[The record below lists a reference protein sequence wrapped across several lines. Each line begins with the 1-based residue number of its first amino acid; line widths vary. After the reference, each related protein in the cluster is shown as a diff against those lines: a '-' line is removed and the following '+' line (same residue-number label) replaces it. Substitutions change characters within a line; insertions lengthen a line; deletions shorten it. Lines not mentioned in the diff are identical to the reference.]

1 MARNDE
7 DYDFFGDGQYDDSR
21 SSRRAQ
27 NRRPSRRDAGRRFA
41 ATKASSPTSI
51 LCRRLAVVSGLLAV
65 VVSAT
70 SAVHEIAPYAI
81 SFMTAVPGR
90 YIALMAAV
98 LIGITLILVIAAVIL
113 MGFALSWLLLVDLG
127 TDPCTLLNQTIS
139 TRLGISIGNWQAL
152 FNTVLLIFVIIFGGR
167 NLGFGTLANMFLVG
181 YSIDF
186 FSWIWAK
193 VLPADLFTSMGVRIA
208 VLIPALILF
217 ILAASFYMDVDM
229 GTAPYDA
236 VSFII
241 STHLPNVSFRVIRI
255 VYDFVVTAIAVLLGG
270 KLGIVT
276 VLMVITLGPVIEWL
290 GNIMKQHLN
299 IFDD

>member
-98 LIGITLILVIAAVIL
+98 LIGITLILVIAARVTMPRYATHRGVGAGGIIALVCAIVCLVIGVAVGVL
-113 MGFALSWLLLVDLG
+113 FPEGLIQQSNDKAPVEDTAQMEQGIEQAAGACKEGWQGLDTGGLPGITTVQMC
-127 TDPCTLLNQTIS
+127 TDPRVAFVSFESESSAAISRAPIESKISELLSQYADNEQTKGDWRLLNGKRWMVFGEASKMTALQQQWGGELETITAAADTADS
-139 TRLGISIGNWQAL
+139 GNA
-152 FNTVLLIFVIIFGGR
+152 
-167 NLGFGTLANMFLVG
+167 
-181 YSIDF
+181 
-186 FSWIWAK
+186 
-193 VLPADLFTSMGVRIA
+193 
-208 VLIPALILF
+208 
-217 ILAASFYMDVDM
+217 
-229 GTAPYDA
+229 
-236 VSFII
+236 
-241 STHLPNVSFRVIRI
+241 
-255 VYDFVVTAIAVLLGG
+255 
-270 KLGIVT
+270 
-276 VLMVITLGPVIEWL
+276 
-290 GNIMKQHLN
+290 
-299 IFDD
+299 

>member
-98 LIGITLILVIAAVIL
+98 LIGITLILVIAARVTMPRYATHGGVDAGGIIALVCAIVCLVIGVAVGVL
-113 MGFALSWLLLVDLG
+113 FPEGLIQQSNDKAPVEDTAQMEQGIEQAAGACKEGWQGLDTGGLPGITTVQMC
-127 TDPCTLLNQTIS
+127 TDPRVAFVSFESESSAAISRAPIESKISELLSQYADNEQTKGDWRLLNGKRWMVFGEASKMTALQQQWGGELETITAAADTADS
-139 TRLGISIGNWQAL
+139 GNA
-152 FNTVLLIFVIIFGGR
+152 
-167 NLGFGTLANMFLVG
+167 
-181 YSIDF
+181 
-186 FSWIWAK
+186 
-193 VLPADLFTSMGVRIA
+193 
-208 VLIPALILF
+208 
-217 ILAASFYMDVDM
+217 
-229 GTAPYDA
+229 
-236 VSFII
+236 
-241 STHLPNVSFRVIRI
+241 
-255 VYDFVVTAIAVLLGG
+255 
-270 KLGIVT
+270 
-276 VLMVITLGPVIEWL
+276 
-290 GNIMKQHLN
+290 
-299 IFDD
+299 

>member
-98 LIGITLILVIAAVIL
+98 LIGITLILVIAARVTMPRYATHGGVAAGGIIALVCAIVCLVIGVAVGVL
-113 MGFALSWLLLVDLG
+113 FPEGLIQQSNDKAPVEDTAQMEQGIEQAAGACKEGWQGLDTGGLPGITTVQMC
-127 TDPCTLLNQTIS
+127 TDPRVAFVSFESESSAAISRAPIESKISELLSQYADNEQTKGDWRLLNGKRWMVFGEASKMTALQQQWGGELETITAAADTADS
-139 TRLGISIGNWQAL
+139 GNA
-152 FNTVLLIFVIIFGGR
+152 
-167 NLGFGTLANMFLVG
+167 
-181 YSIDF
+181 
-186 FSWIWAK
+186 
-193 VLPADLFTSMGVRIA
+193 
-208 VLIPALILF
+208 
-217 ILAASFYMDVDM
+217 
-229 GTAPYDA
+229 
-236 VSFII
+236 
-241 STHLPNVSFRVIRI
+241 
-255 VYDFVVTAIAVLLGG
+255 
-270 KLGIVT
+270 
-276 VLMVITLGPVIEWL
+276 
-290 GNIMKQHLN
+290 
-299 IFDD
+299 

>member
-90 YIALMAAV
+90 YIALTAAV
-98 LIGITLILVIAAVIL
+98 LIGITLILVIAARVTMPRYATHGGVGAGGIIALACAIVCLVIGVAVGVL
-113 MGFALSWLLLVDLG
+113 FPEGLIQQSNDKAPVEDTAQMEQGIEQAAGACKEGWQGLDTGGLPGITTVQMC
-127 TDPCTLLNQTIS
+127 TDPRVAFVSFESESSAAISRAPIESKISELLSQYADNEQTKGDWRLLNGKRWMVFGEASKMTALQQQWGGELETITAAADTADS
-139 TRLGISIGNWQAL
+139 GN
-152 FNTVLLIFVIIFGGR
+152 V
-167 NLGFGTLANMFLVG
+167 
-181 YSIDF
+181 
-186 FSWIWAK
+186 
-193 VLPADLFTSMGVRIA
+193 
-208 VLIPALILF
+208 
-217 ILAASFYMDVDM
+217 
-229 GTAPYDA
+229 
-236 VSFII
+236 
-241 STHLPNVSFRVIRI
+241 
-255 VYDFVVTAIAVLLGG
+255 
-270 KLGIVT
+270 
-276 VLMVITLGPVIEWL
+276 
-290 GNIMKQHLN
+290 
-299 IFDD
+299 

>member
-90 YIALMAAV
+90 YIALTAAV
-98 LIGITLILVIAAVIL
+98 LIGITLILVIAARVTMPRYATYGGVGAGGIIALVCAIVCLVIGVAVGVL
-113 MGFALSWLLLVDLG
+113 FPEGLIQQSNDKAPVEDTAQMEQGIEQAAGACKEGWQGLDTGGLPGITTVQMC
-127 TDPCTLLNQTIS
+127 TDPRVAFVSFESESSAAISRAPIESKISELLSQYADNEQTKGDWRLLNGKRWMVFGEASKMTALQQQWGGELETITAAADTADS
-139 TRLGISIGNWQAL
+139 GNA
-152 FNTVLLIFVIIFGGR
+152 
-167 NLGFGTLANMFLVG
+167 
-181 YSIDF
+181 
-186 FSWIWAK
+186 
-193 VLPADLFTSMGVRIA
+193 
-208 VLIPALILF
+208 
-217 ILAASFYMDVDM
+217 
-229 GTAPYDA
+229 
-236 VSFII
+236 
-241 STHLPNVSFRVIRI
+241 
-255 VYDFVVTAIAVLLGG
+255 
-270 KLGIVT
+270 
-276 VLMVITLGPVIEWL
+276 
-290 GNIMKQHLN
+290 
-299 IFDD
+299 

>member
-90 YIALMAAV
+90 YIALTAAV
-98 LIGITLILVIAAVIL
+98 LIGITLILVIAARVTMPRYATHGGVGAGGIIALGCAIVCLVIGVAVGVL
-113 MGFALSWLLLVDLG
+113 FPEGLIQQSNDKAPVEDTAQMEQGIEQAAGACKEGWQGLDTGGLPGITTVQMC
-127 TDPCTLLNQTIS
+127 TDPRVAFVSFESESSAAISRAPIESKISELLSQYADNEQTKGDWRLLNGKRWMVFGEASKMTALQQQWGGELETITAAADTADS
-139 TRLGISIGNWQAL
+139 GNA
-152 FNTVLLIFVIIFGGR
+152 
-167 NLGFGTLANMFLVG
+167 
-181 YSIDF
+181 
-186 FSWIWAK
+186 
-193 VLPADLFTSMGVRIA
+193 
-208 VLIPALILF
+208 
-217 ILAASFYMDVDM
+217 
-229 GTAPYDA
+229 
-236 VSFII
+236 
-241 STHLPNVSFRVIRI
+241 
-255 VYDFVVTAIAVLLGG
+255 
-270 KLGIVT
+270 
-276 VLMVITLGPVIEWL
+276 
-290 GNIMKQHLN
+290 
-299 IFDD
+299 

>member
-98 LIGITLILVIAAVIL
+98 LIGITLILVIAARVTMPRYATHGGVGAGGISALVCAIVCLVIGVAVGVL
-113 MGFALSWLLLVDLG
+113 FPEGLIQQSNDKAPVEDTAQMEQGIEQAAGACKEGWQGLDTGGLPGITTVQMC
-127 TDPCTLLNQTIS
+127 TDPRVAFVSFESESSAAISRAPIESKISELLSQYADNEQTKGDWRLLNGKRWMVFGEASKMTALQQQWGGELETITAAADTADS
-139 TRLGISIGNWQAL
+139 GNA
-152 FNTVLLIFVIIFGGR
+152 
-167 NLGFGTLANMFLVG
+167 
-181 YSIDF
+181 
-186 FSWIWAK
+186 
-193 VLPADLFTSMGVRIA
+193 
-208 VLIPALILF
+208 
-217 ILAASFYMDVDM
+217 
-229 GTAPYDA
+229 
-236 VSFII
+236 
-241 STHLPNVSFRVIRI
+241 
-255 VYDFVVTAIAVLLGG
+255 
-270 KLGIVT
+270 
-276 VLMVITLGPVIEWL
+276 
-290 GNIMKQHLN
+290 
-299 IFDD
+299 

>member
-98 LIGITLILVIAAVIL
+98 LIGITLILVIAARVTMPRYATHGGVRAGGIIALVCAIVCLVIGVAVGVL
-113 MGFALSWLLLVDLG
+113 FPEGLIQQSNDKAPVEDTAQMEQGIEQAAGACKEGWQGLDTGGLPGITTVQMC
-127 TDPCTLLNQTIS
+127 TDPRVAFVSFESESSAAISRAPIESKISELLSQYADNEQTKGDWRLLNGKRWMVFGEASKMTALQQQWGGELETITAAADTADS
-139 TRLGISIGNWQAL
+139 GNA
-152 FNTVLLIFVIIFGGR
+152 
-167 NLGFGTLANMFLVG
+167 
-181 YSIDF
+181 
-186 FSWIWAK
+186 
-193 VLPADLFTSMGVRIA
+193 
-208 VLIPALILF
+208 
-217 ILAASFYMDVDM
+217 
-229 GTAPYDA
+229 
-236 VSFII
+236 
-241 STHLPNVSFRVIRI
+241 
-255 VYDFVVTAIAVLLGG
+255 
-270 KLGIVT
+270 
-276 VLMVITLGPVIEWL
+276 
-290 GNIMKQHLN
+290 
-299 IFDD
+299 

>member
-98 LIGITLILVIAAVIL
+98 LIGITLILVIAARVTMPRYATHGGVCAGGIIALVCAIVCLVIGVAVGVL
-113 MGFALSWLLLVDLG
+113 FPEGLIQQSNDKAPVEDTAQMEQGIEQAAGACKEGWQGLDTGGLPGITTVQMC
-127 TDPCTLLNQTIS
+127 TDPRVAFVSFESESSAAISRAPIESKISELLSQYADNEQTKGDWRLLNGKRWMVFGEASKMTALQQQWGGELETITAAADTADS
-139 TRLGISIGNWQAL
+139 GNA
-152 FNTVLLIFVIIFGGR
+152 
-167 NLGFGTLANMFLVG
+167 
-181 YSIDF
+181 
-186 FSWIWAK
+186 
-193 VLPADLFTSMGVRIA
+193 
-208 VLIPALILF
+208 
-217 ILAASFYMDVDM
+217 
-229 GTAPYDA
+229 
-236 VSFII
+236 
-241 STHLPNVSFRVIRI
+241 
-255 VYDFVVTAIAVLLGG
+255 
-270 KLGIVT
+270 
-276 VLMVITLGPVIEWL
+276 
-290 GNIMKQHLN
+290 
-299 IFDD
+299 

>member
-98 LIGITLILVIAAVIL
+98 LIGITLILVIAARVTMPRYATHGGVGAGDIIALVCAIVCLVIGVAVGVL
-113 MGFALSWLLLVDLG
+113 FPEGLIQQSNDKAPVEDTAQMEQGIEQAAGACKEGWQGLDTGGLPGITTVQMC
-127 TDPCTLLNQTIS
+127 TDPRVAFVSFESESSAAISRAPIESKISELLSQYADNEQTKGDWRLLNGKRWMVFGEASKMTALQQQWGGELETITAAADTADS
-139 TRLGISIGNWQAL
+139 GNA
-152 FNTVLLIFVIIFGGR
+152 
-167 NLGFGTLANMFLVG
+167 
-181 YSIDF
+181 
-186 FSWIWAK
+186 
-193 VLPADLFTSMGVRIA
+193 
-208 VLIPALILF
+208 
-217 ILAASFYMDVDM
+217 
-229 GTAPYDA
+229 
-236 VSFII
+236 
-241 STHLPNVSFRVIRI
+241 
-255 VYDFVVTAIAVLLGG
+255 
-270 KLGIVT
+270 
-276 VLMVITLGPVIEWL
+276 
-290 GNIMKQHLN
+290 
-299 IFDD
+299 

>member
-98 LIGITLILVIAAVIL
+98 LIGITLILVIAARVTMPRYATHGGIIALVCAIVCLVIGVAVGVL
-113 MGFALSWLLLVDLG
+113 FPEGLIQQSNDKAPVEDTAQMEQGIEQAAGACKEGWQGLDTGGLPGITTVQMC
-127 TDPCTLLNQTIS
+127 TDPRVAFVSFESESSAAISRAPIESKISELLSQYADNEQTKGDWRLLNGKRWMVFGEASKMTALQQQWGGELETITAAADTADS
-139 TRLGISIGNWQAL
+139 GNA
-152 FNTVLLIFVIIFGGR
+152 
-167 NLGFGTLANMFLVG
+167 
-181 YSIDF
+181 
-186 FSWIWAK
+186 
-193 VLPADLFTSMGVRIA
+193 
-208 VLIPALILF
+208 
-217 ILAASFYMDVDM
+217 
-229 GTAPYDA
+229 
-236 VSFII
+236 
-241 STHLPNVSFRVIRI
+241 
-255 VYDFVVTAIAVLLGG
+255 
-270 KLGIVT
+270 
-276 VLMVITLGPVIEWL
+276 
-290 GNIMKQHLN
+290 
-299 IFDD
+299 

>member
-90 YIALMAAV
+90 YIALTAAV
-98 LIGITLILVIAAVIL
+98 LIGITLILVIAARVTMPRYVTHGGVGAGGIIALVCAIVCLVIGVAVGVL
-113 MGFALSWLLLVDLG
+113 FPEGLIQQSNDKAPVEDTAQMEQGIEQAAGACKEGWQGLDTGGLPGITTVQMC
-127 TDPCTLLNQTIS
+127 TDPRVAFVSFGSESSAAISRAPIESKISELLSQYADNEQTKGDWRLLNGKRWMVFGEASKMTALQQQWGGELETITAAADTADS
-139 TRLGISIGNWQAL
+139 GNA
-152 FNTVLLIFVIIFGGR
+152 
-167 NLGFGTLANMFLVG
+167 
-181 YSIDF
+181 
-186 FSWIWAK
+186 
-193 VLPADLFTSMGVRIA
+193 
-208 VLIPALILF
+208 
-217 ILAASFYMDVDM
+217 
-229 GTAPYDA
+229 
-236 VSFII
+236 
-241 STHLPNVSFRVIRI
+241 
-255 VYDFVVTAIAVLLGG
+255 
-270 KLGIVT
+270 
-276 VLMVITLGPVIEWL
+276 
-290 GNIMKQHLN
+290 
-299 IFDD
+299 

>member
-98 LIGITLILVIAAVIL
+98 LIGITLILVIAARVTMPRYATHGGVGADGIIALVCAIVCLVIGVAVGVL
-113 MGFALSWLLLVDLG
+113 FPEGLIQQSNDKAPVEDTAQMEQGIEQAAGACKEGWQGLDTGGLPGITTVQMC
-127 TDPCTLLNQTIS
+127 TDPRVAFVSFGSESSAAISRAPIESKISELLSQYADNEQTKGDWRLLNGKRWMVFGEASKMTALQQQWGGELETITAAADTADS
-139 TRLGISIGNWQAL
+139 GNA
-152 FNTVLLIFVIIFGGR
+152 
-167 NLGFGTLANMFLVG
+167 
-181 YSIDF
+181 
-186 FSWIWAK
+186 
-193 VLPADLFTSMGVRIA
+193 
-208 VLIPALILF
+208 
-217 ILAASFYMDVDM
+217 
-229 GTAPYDA
+229 
-236 VSFII
+236 
-241 STHLPNVSFRVIRI
+241 
-255 VYDFVVTAIAVLLGG
+255 
-270 KLGIVT
+270 
-276 VLMVITLGPVIEWL
+276 
-290 GNIMKQHLN
+290 
-299 IFDD
+299 

>member
-98 LIGITLILVIAAVIL
+98 LIGITLILVIAARVTMPRYVTHGGVGAGGIIALVCAIVCLVIGVAVGVL
-113 MGFALSWLLLVDLG
+113 FPEGLIQQSNDKAPVEDTAQMEQGIEQAAGACKEGWQGLDTGGLPGITTVQMC
-127 TDPCTLLNQTIS
+127 TDPRVAFVSFESESSAAISRAPIESKISELLSQYADNEQTKGDWRLLNGKRWMVFGEASKMTALQQQWGGELETITAAADTADS
-139 TRLGISIGNWQAL
+139 GNA
-152 FNTVLLIFVIIFGGR
+152 
-167 NLGFGTLANMFLVG
+167 
-181 YSIDF
+181 
-186 FSWIWAK
+186 
-193 VLPADLFTSMGVRIA
+193 
-208 VLIPALILF
+208 
-217 ILAASFYMDVDM
+217 
-229 GTAPYDA
+229 
-236 VSFII
+236 
-241 STHLPNVSFRVIRI
+241 
-255 VYDFVVTAIAVLLGG
+255 
-270 KLGIVT
+270 
-276 VLMVITLGPVIEWL
+276 
-290 GNIMKQHLN
+290 
-299 IFDD
+299 

>member
-90 YIALMAAV
+90 YIALTAAV
-98 LIGITLILVIAAVIL
+98 LIGITLILVIAARVTMPRYATHGRVGAGGIIALVCAIVCLVIGVAVGVL
-113 MGFALSWLLLVDLG
+113 FPEGLIQQSNDKAPVEDTAQMEQGIEQAAGACKEGWQGLDTGGLPGITTVQMC
-127 TDPCTLLNQTIS
+127 TDPRVAFVSFESESSAAISRAPIESKISELLSQYADNEQTKGDWRLLNGKRWMVFGEASKMTALQQQWGGELETITAAADTADS
-139 TRLGISIGNWQAL
+139 GNA
-152 FNTVLLIFVIIFGGR
+152 
-167 NLGFGTLANMFLVG
+167 
-181 YSIDF
+181 
-186 FSWIWAK
+186 
-193 VLPADLFTSMGVRIA
+193 
-208 VLIPALILF
+208 
-217 ILAASFYMDVDM
+217 
-229 GTAPYDA
+229 
-236 VSFII
+236 
-241 STHLPNVSFRVIRI
+241 
-255 VYDFVVTAIAVLLGG
+255 
-270 KLGIVT
+270 
-276 VLMVITLGPVIEWL
+276 
-290 GNIMKQHLN
+290 
-299 IFDD
+299 

>member
-98 LIGITLILVIAAVIL
+98 LIGIALVCAIVCLVIGVAVGVLFPEGLIQQSNDKAPVEDTAQMEQGIEQAAGACKEGWQGLDTGGLPGITTVQ
-113 MGFALSWLLLVDLG
+113 MC
-127 TDPCTLLNQTIS
+127 TDPRVAFVSFESESSAAISRAPIESKISELLSQYADNEQTKGDWRLLNGKRWMVFGEASKMTALQQQWGGELETITAAADTADS
-139 TRLGISIGNWQAL
+139 GNA
-152 FNTVLLIFVIIFGGR
+152 
-167 NLGFGTLANMFLVG
+167 
-181 YSIDF
+181 
-186 FSWIWAK
+186 
-193 VLPADLFTSMGVRIA
+193 
-208 VLIPALILF
+208 
-217 ILAASFYMDVDM
+217 
-229 GTAPYDA
+229 
-236 VSFII
+236 
-241 STHLPNVSFRVIRI
+241 
-255 VYDFVVTAIAVLLGG
+255 
-270 KLGIVT
+270 
-276 VLMVITLGPVIEWL
+276 
-290 GNIMKQHLN
+290 
-299 IFDD
+299 

>member
-27 NRRPSRRDAGRRFA
+27 NRRPSRRDAGRRF

-90 YIALMAAV
+90 YIALTAAV

>member
-81 SFMTAVPGR
+81 SFMTAVRGR

-98 LIGITLILVIAAVIL
+98 LIGITLILVIAARVT
-113 MGFALSWLLLVDLG
+113 MLG
-127 TDPCTLLNQTIS
+127 TPPRGVGAGGIIALVCAIVCLVIGVAVGVLFPEGLIQQSNDKAPVEDTAQMEQGIEQAAGACKEGWQGLDTGGLPGITTVQMCTDPRVAFVSFESESSAAISRAPIESKISELLSQYADNEQTKGDWRLLNGKRWMVFGEASKMTALQQQWGGELETITAAADTADS
-139 TRLGISIGNWQAL
+139 GNA
-152 FNTVLLIFVIIFGGR
+152 
-167 NLGFGTLANMFLVG
+167 
-181 YSIDF
+181 
-186 FSWIWAK
+186 
-193 VLPADLFTSMGVRIA
+193 
-208 VLIPALILF
+208 
-217 ILAASFYMDVDM
+217 
-229 GTAPYDA
+229 
-236 VSFII
+236 
-241 STHLPNVSFRVIRI
+241 
-255 VYDFVVTAIAVLLGG
+255 
-270 KLGIVT
+270 
-276 VLMVITLGPVIEWL
+276 
-290 GNIMKQHLN
+290 
-299 IFDD
+299 

>member
-90 YIALMAAV
+90 YIALTAAV
-98 LIGITLILVIAAVIL
+98 LIGITLILVIAARVTMPRYATHAGVGAGGIIALVCAIVCLVIGVAVGVL
-113 MGFALSWLLLVDLG
+113 FPEGLIQQSNDKAPVEDTAQMEQGIEQAAGACKEGWQGLDTGGLPGITTVQMC
-127 TDPCTLLNQTIS
+127 TDPRVAFVSFESESSAAISRAPIESKISELLSQYADNEQTKGDWRLLNGKRWMVFGEASKMTALQQQWGGELETITAAADTADS
-139 TRLGISIGNWQAL
+139 GNA
-152 FNTVLLIFVIIFGGR
+152 
-167 NLGFGTLANMFLVG
+167 
-181 YSIDF
+181 
-186 FSWIWAK
+186 
-193 VLPADLFTSMGVRIA
+193 
-208 VLIPALILF
+208 
-217 ILAASFYMDVDM
+217 
-229 GTAPYDA
+229 
-236 VSFII
+236 
-241 STHLPNVSFRVIRI
+241 
-255 VYDFVVTAIAVLLGG
+255 
-270 KLGIVT
+270 
-276 VLMVITLGPVIEWL
+276 
-290 GNIMKQHLN
+290 
-299 IFDD
+299 

>member
-98 LIGITLILVIAAVIL
+98 LIGITLILVIAARVTMPRYATHGGVGAGGIIALACAVVCLVIGVAVGVL
-113 MGFALSWLLLVDLG
+113 FPEGLIQQSNDKAPVEDTAQMEQGIEQAAGACKEGWQGLDTGGLPGITTVQMC
-127 TDPCTLLNQTIS
+127 TDPRVAFVSFESESSAAISRAPIESKISELLSQYADNEQTKGDWRLLNGKRWMVFGEASKMTALQQQWGGELETITAAADTADS
-139 TRLGISIGNWQAL
+139 GNA
-152 FNTVLLIFVIIFGGR
+152 
-167 NLGFGTLANMFLVG
+167 
-181 YSIDF
+181 
-186 FSWIWAK
+186 
-193 VLPADLFTSMGVRIA
+193 
-208 VLIPALILF
+208 
-217 ILAASFYMDVDM
+217 
-229 GTAPYDA
+229 
-236 VSFII
+236 
-241 STHLPNVSFRVIRI
+241 
-255 VYDFVVTAIAVLLGG
+255 
-270 KLGIVT
+270 
-276 VLMVITLGPVIEWL
+276 
-290 GNIMKQHLN
+290 
-299 IFDD
+299 

>member
-98 LIGITLILVIAAVIL
+98 LIGITLILVIAAPGTLPRYATHGGGGGAGGIIALVCAIVCLVIGVAVGVL
-113 MGFALSWLLLVDLG
+113 FPEGLIQQSNDKAPVEDTAQMEQGIEQAAGACKEGWQGLDTGGLPGITTVQMC
-127 TDPCTLLNQTIS
+127 TDPRVAFVSFESESSAAISRAPIESKISELLSQYADNEQTKGDWRLLNGKRWMVFGEASKMTALQQQWGGELETITAAADTADS
-139 TRLGISIGNWQAL
+139 GNA
-152 FNTVLLIFVIIFGGR
+152 
-167 NLGFGTLANMFLVG
+167 
-181 YSIDF
+181 
-186 FSWIWAK
+186 
-193 VLPADLFTSMGVRIA
+193 
-208 VLIPALILF
+208 
-217 ILAASFYMDVDM
+217 
-229 GTAPYDA
+229 
-236 VSFII
+236 
-241 STHLPNVSFRVIRI
+241 
-255 VYDFVVTAIAVLLGG
+255 
-270 KLGIVT
+270 
-276 VLMVITLGPVIEWL
+276 
-290 GNIMKQHLN
+290 
-299 IFDD
+299 

>member
-90 YIALMAAV
+90 YIALTAAV
-98 LIGITLILVIAAVIL
+98 LIGITLILVIAARVTMPRYATPGGVGAGGIIALVCAIVCLVIGVAVGVL
-113 MGFALSWLLLVDLG
+113 FPEGLIQQSNDKAPVEDTAQMEQGIEQAAGACKEGWQGLDTGGLPGITTVQMC
-127 TDPCTLLNQTIS
+127 TDPRVAFVSFESESSAAISRAPIESKISELLSQYADNEQTKGDWRLLNGKRWMVFGEASKMTALQQQWGGELETITAAADTADS
-139 TRLGISIGNWQAL
+139 GNA
-152 FNTVLLIFVIIFGGR
+152 
-167 NLGFGTLANMFLVG
+167 
-181 YSIDF
+181 
-186 FSWIWAK
+186 
-193 VLPADLFTSMGVRIA
+193 
-208 VLIPALILF
+208 
-217 ILAASFYMDVDM
+217 
-229 GTAPYDA
+229 
-236 VSFII
+236 
-241 STHLPNVSFRVIRI
+241 
-255 VYDFVVTAIAVLLGG
+255 
-270 KLGIVT
+270 
-276 VLMVITLGPVIEWL
+276 
-290 GNIMKQHLN
+290 
-299 IFDD
+299 

>member
-90 YIALMAAV
+90 YIALTAAV
-98 LIGITLILVIAAVIL
+98 LIGITLILVIAARVTMPRYATHGGVGAGGI
-113 MGFALSWLLLVDLG
+113 FALVCAIVCLVIGVAVGVLFPEGLIQQSNDKAPVEDTAQMEQGIEQAAGACKEGWQGLDTG
-127 TDPCTLLNQTIS
+127 GLPGITTVQMCTDPRVAFVSFESESSAAISRAPIESKISELLSQYADNEQTKGDWRLLNGKRWMVFGEASKMTALQQQWGGELETITAAADTADS
-139 TRLGISIGNWQAL
+139 GNA
-152 FNTVLLIFVIIFGGR
+152 
-167 NLGFGTLANMFLVG
+167 
-181 YSIDF
+181 
-186 FSWIWAK
+186 
-193 VLPADLFTSMGVRIA
+193 
-208 VLIPALILF
+208 
-217 ILAASFYMDVDM
+217 
-229 GTAPYDA
+229 
-236 VSFII
+236 
-241 STHLPNVSFRVIRI
+241 
-255 VYDFVVTAIAVLLGG
+255 
-270 KLGIVT
+270 
-276 VLMVITLGPVIEWL
+276 
-290 GNIMKQHLN
+290 
-299 IFDD
+299 